1 MHGLSV
7 QPLTQFAQLTTN
19 DCTALMKHG
28 FRIAE
33 QAIEMCLLELDPA
46 LQPGQL

>member
-1 MHGLSV
+1 MHGLNV
-7 QPLTQFAQLTTN
+7 QPLMQFGQLNIN
-19 DCTALMKHG
+19 DCTAIMKHG

-33 QAIEMCLLELDPA
+33 QAIEMCLLELDSA